1 MKHYDLHQFNTQ
13 AKEHITDENRFDDN
27 GFIIMENET
36 IHFYNSLISWKNSI
50 LTSFNRIPII
60 CPKCGHLMG
69 PVFEVS

>member
-1 MKHYDLHQFNTQ
+1 MEHYDLHQFNTW

-60 CPKCGHLMG
+60 CPKFGHLMD
-69 PVFEVS
+69 PVFKVS